1 MIIWTHPANNV
12 VNVMNCQGKAAVF
25 ASTPWREELSMNTAT
40 RTLKP
45 QLSIELELKCIELE
59 FLGEISNNLH
69 IFNTCP
75 SYSNIQKKTGKP
87 R

>member
-25 ASTPWREELSMNTAT
+25 ASTPWREELSANTAT
-40 RTLKP
+40 RTPKP
-45 QLSIELELKCIELE
+45 QLSTIELE
-59 FLGEISNNLH
+59 FLGEISNNLY